1 MATGL
6 YLVPWFE
13 NRSAW
18 TEAMAGARGIEQTT
32 WNSINHAKKRPE
44 RVQMR
49 ECIPAVCL
57 CSACSQLQ
65 RPASSRHSHMLEKS
79 LGLLSLLLVLINA
92 HRPLTEVSLTG
103 HTHDRAP
110 SARARTARAPRPAAP
125 RARRPRGGAA
135 RAPHRHDSRHWGQI
149 IDRLLS

>member
-57 CSACSQLQ
+57 CSACSQQLQ
-65 RPASSRHSHMLEKS
+65 RPASSRHSRLKSELGVSDLGVIVDSACPCELGEKRYT
-79 LGLLSLLLVLINA
+79 N
-92 HRPLTEVSLTG
+92 R
-103 HTHDRAP
+103 
-110 SARARTARAPRPAAP
+110 
-125 RARRPRGGAA
+125 
-135 RAPHRHDSRHWGQI
+135 
-149 IDRLLS
+149 

>member
-49 ECIPAVCL
+49 ECISAVCL
-57 CSACSQLQ
+57 CSACGQLQ

-110 SARARTARAPRPAAP
+110 SARARARRARPPAP
-125 RARRPRGGAA
+125 RARRRA
-135 RAPHRHDSRHWGQI
+135 RAA
-149 IDRLLS
+149 